1 MTSEGPGM
9 RRQKQEVREIGWR
22 GLGGRE
28 YGEKLEKKGSEFSPG
43 TAANTLSLPQVG
55 FLTSMTM
62 K

>member
-1 MTSEGPGM
+1 M